1 MTTANLTFDV
11 IQAAHVC
18 MAFVDAELADL
29 PEGER
34 LHLLE
39 VMASYLEARRKN
51 PVPRFVGENDRG
63 SGHTRLALARI
74 RKGGARC

>member
-1 MTTANLTFDV
+1 MTTANLSLDV

-39 VMASYLEARRKN
+39 VLTSYIEARRKN
-51 PVPRFVGENDRG
+51 PVPRFVLLLDRG
-63 SGHTRLALARI
+63 SGRTRLSLVRVG
-74 RKGGARC
+74 KGGAGC